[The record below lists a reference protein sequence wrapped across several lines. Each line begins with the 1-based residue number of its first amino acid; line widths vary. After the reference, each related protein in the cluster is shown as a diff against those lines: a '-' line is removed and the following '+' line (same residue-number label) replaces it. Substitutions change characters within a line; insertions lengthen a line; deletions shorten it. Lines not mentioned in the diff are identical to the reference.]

1 MRKSPGTEPPYDYRH
16 QTETDRPVNPDRP
29 EIYIVMAMSADGKI
43 ATADRRIQTFGS
55 SEDHDRLM
63 RLRTTADAVMSGSST
78 VGTADYDL
86 GPGDSHWRELRI
98 QNGLTE
104 YNLRIVVSGSGSL
117 SPDAHLFQKDFSP
130 VIVLTTDRC
139 PDERREALLTKT
151 PHVHSFGKTSID
163 WHRALKWL
171 KSEWHI
177 NRLACEGG
185 GDLNESLIRMGLAD
199 KLYITVTPLL
209 AGGRSAPTIA
219 GGEGVSKLTDASR
232 YRLIRTDIRQM
243 EIFLDYER
251 V

>member
-1 MRKSPGTEPPYDYRH
+1 
-16 QTETDRPVNPDRP
+16 
-29 EIYIVMAMSADGKI
+29 MSADGKI

-55 SEDHDRLM
+55 REDHDRLM

-78 VGTADYDL
+78 VGSADYDL
-86 GPGDSHWRELRI
+86 GPGEQHWRDLRI
-98 QNGLTE
+98 QNGLAE

-139 PDERREALLTKT
+139 PDGNRRALLERT
-151 PHVHSFGKTSID
+151 PHVHSFGKTTID
-163 WHRALKWL
+163 WHRVLKWL

-185 GDLNESLIRMGLAD
+185 GDLNESLIRMGLVD
-199 KLYITVTPLL
+199 KLYITVTPLIV
-209 AGGRSAPTIA
+209 GGRSSPTIA
-219 GGEGVSKLTDASR
+219 DGEGITKLADASR
-232 YRLIRTDIRQM
+232 YRLIRT
-243 EIFLDYER
+243 EVGKSEVFLDYDR